1 MHECLR
7 VVSRSVKL
15 KEPIINFLCLRSLY
29 QTRLGLVD
37 RPIDLMCTQNDH
49 AISLICVRL
58 WNSTIYLFLIN
69 LPDIICTRFCKAP
82 LLNSMYSAPFAFLY
96 VSSTRLCPQDPHQHQ
111 PRRLTYQHKHAPPP
125 TPPMKLSTNTD
136 AIRRICLYYPSI
148 LSPIQQ
154 SIHPDLPPKRM
165 EPRMLPLPQLLPL
178 LKGTPAP
185 VVGQLFS
192 TETTDDIKIK

>member
-82 LLNSMYSAPFAFLY
+82 LLNSMSSAPFAFLY

-111 PRRLTYQHKHAPPP
+111 PRRLTYQHKHAPPNP
-125 TPPMKLSTNTD
+125 TNEIEHKHRCNQTNLS
-136 AIRRICLYYPSI
+136 L
-148 LSPIQQ
+148 LSVHPF
-154 SIHPDLPPKRM
+154 SHPTIHPSRLTSEEDGASDAALASAAPP
-165 EPRMLPLPQLLPL
+165 
-178 LKGTPAP
+178 LKGHTCSRRWAA
-185 VVGQLFS
+185 FFH
-192 TETTDDIKIK
+192 